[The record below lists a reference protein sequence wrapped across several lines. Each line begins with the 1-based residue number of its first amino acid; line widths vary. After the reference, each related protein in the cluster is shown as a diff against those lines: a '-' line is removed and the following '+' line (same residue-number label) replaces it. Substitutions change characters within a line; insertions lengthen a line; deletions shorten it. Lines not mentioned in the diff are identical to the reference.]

1 MPRPEGGGRPKTTSV
16 FELDIR
22 WLGRNGFLERGAV
35 RRLCQTVNCRVIAEA
50 QIEAK
55 PAALRIRIGE
65 RCDWVHLERTEQPLG
80 GERRWFRRD
89 ECGRRAAVLYGFP
102 LACRK
107 CRGLAYPSQRE
118 TERDRGLRRARKAR
132 ARVGGSGNLV
142 EPFPPR
148 PKGMHARTYDRL
160 WAAFIQAER
169 RAVEMTAGA
178 LLNSSLMA
186 TGSAICEK

>member
-22 WLGRNGFLERGAV
+22 WLSRNGFLERGAV
-35 RRLCQTVNCRVIAEA
+35 CRYRQTVNGRVIAEA

-65 RCDWVHLERTEQPLG
+65 RCDWVQIERTEQPLG
-80 GERRWFRRD
+80 GERRWFTCD

-102 LACRK
+102 LACRT
-107 CRGLAYPSQRE
+107 CQGLAYPSQRE

-132 ARVGGSGNLV
+132 ERVGGTGNLV
-142 EPFPPR
+142 EPFPTR
-148 PKGMHARTYDRL
+148 PKGMHQATYDRL
-160 WAAFIQAER
+160 WAASIQAER
-169 RAVEMTAGA
+169 RAVELTAGA
-178 LLNSSLMA
+178 LVTSR
-186 TGSAICEK
+186 